1 VEHSAPVQP
10 EEVKSVSTKGKG
22 QSPVPNSVGP
32 IASKEPDE
40 SDAMDSGEEAAVI
53 DSPSTNKVDE
63 SDVSMEDEGSELK
76 LSDSE
81 DEGSELELSDS
92 ETPSEEEEK
101 QVSVDAGDSE
111 SDSEADEEKAR
122 RSKY

>member
-1 VEHSAPVQP
+1 MEHSAPVQP

-53 DSPSTNKVDE
+53 DLPSTNKVDE
-63 SDVSMEDEGSELK
+63 SDVSM
-76 LSDSE
+76 E